1 MKRFFDFLPQNRLY
15 GGLGL
20 SSLLFLTAYV
30 YPLLYGTARA
40 VLLLIILLALT
51 DYLLLFMRP
60 RIVAAVRSHA
70 RRFSNGDPNGVTI
83 TVGNLLPLPLRA
95 VVYDE
100 APDVFQFRGETGRLK
115 LPPKKS
121 ARLRYTLIPGQRGL
135 FYFGSINVLLT
146 SPLGFI
152 GRFERFKNESEI
164 HVYPSFLR
172 LKAYDINALT
182 FSGEGEHLKRVRRV
196 GVTMEFDQIR
206 TYVPG
211 DDFRFVNWRATARRH
226 QVMVNQYMDE
236 QAQSIYMIL
245 NNSRVMHM
253 PFNGLSLLDH
263 SINSA
268 LVTAHVVLQKKDRPG
283 LMSFSA
289 DSPRFLPASTHSNQ
303 RIRILDHLYR
313 LQTDRREADYER
325 LYLYV
330 QKHIPQR
337 SLLMLYTNFESKSAL
352 ERVLPVLKELN
363 RRHVLLVIY
372 FKNDLVEKLR
382 REKAEDLTGIHTQV
396 MAEQYLFEKE
406 AIIHLLTHHG
416 IMALYV
422 NPGELTPD
430 VLNMYLA
437 IKARHLI

>member
-1 MKRFFDFLPQNRLY
+1 MPLIRLH

-20 SSLLFLTAYV
+20 SSLLFLAAYMH
-30 YPLLYGTARA
+30 PALYNPARA
-40 VLLLIILLALT
+40 LLVLVVLIALT
-51 DYLLLFMRP
+51 DYLLLFIRP
-60 RIVAAVRSHA
+60 RIVTAVRRHA
-70 RRFSNGDPNGVTI
+70 SRFSNGDPNAVTI
-83 TVGNLLPLPLRA
+83 TVTNRLPLPLRA

-100 APDVFQFRGETGRLK
+100 APDVFQFRGEAGRLN
-115 LPPKKS
+115 LPPNQGG
-121 ARLRYTLIPGQRGL
+121 RLRYTLIPAQRGR
-135 FYFGSINVLLT
+135 FRFGRINVLLKT
-146 SPLGFI
+146 PLGFI
-152 GRFERFKNESEI
+152 GRFERFEAESTI
-164 HVYPSFLR
+164 HVYPSFLK

-182 FSGEGEHLKRVRRV
+182 FSGEGSHLKRVRRV

-206 TYVPG
+206 AYVPG

-263 SINSA
+263 AINSA
-268 LVTAHVVLQKKDRPG
+268 LITAHVVLQKKDRPG
-283 LMSFSA
+283 LMTFSA
-289 DSPRFLPASTHSNQ
+289 GAPRFLPASARGNQ
-303 RIRILDHLYR
+303 MIRILDHLYR

-325 LYLYV
+325 LYLHV

-337 SLLMLYTNFESKSAL
+337 SLLMLYTNFESQSAL
-352 ERVLPVLKELN
+352 ERALPVLKEIN
-363 RRHVLLVIY
+363 RRHVLMVIY
-372 FKNDLVEKLR
+372 FKNDLVEQLR
-382 REKAEDLTGIHTQV
+382 RQKAEDLTAVHTQV

-406 AIIHLLTHHG
+406 AIMHLLRHHG

-422 NPGELTPD
+422 SPRELTPD